1 MSDTSGLAVTG
12 IAKAYGTTKA
22 LRNANLNAP
31 RGEITGIAG
40 PNGAGKSTLVG
51 ILGGEFSADGGTIL
65 LNGKFVDQ
73 KELWSRVAVVHQEP
87 QLFPNLSVWENV
99 LAGQEGTSI
108 AWPRANETVR
118 SLLIDFDL
126 WKVRGAELGS
136 IPIAAQQRVEIVR
149 ALVRSVEVLIFD
161 EPNSALSEAESAEL
175 FRTMHKLS
183 EEGRVILLVT
193 HRIGELVQHCSS
205 VAVILDGATHAVL
218 EGDGLTEQRI
228 AAELVAHSSTRP
240 AHGRTASTASVPS
253 TPHRTIVVH
262 MAGER
267 SAALEIRSGEVLA
280 LVGVEGSGARDFA
293 QHLARTGE
301 RSKAVIDWQGDNSS
315 GRGIEFV
322 PAHRRHSLFF
332 NFSVTE
338 NVTSRLSRD
347 ITGPLGLLSV
357 RKIGD
362 IARAARA
369 RMSIKV
375 GGLDEP
381 VGTLSGGNQQKVAI
395 AAAIEPQPAMIVLEE
410 PTRGVDLGSRAEI
423 YEILRTYAREGR
435 LVVLYCTE
443 VTEVFAAADRAIV
456 FRDGRPVADLTAG
469 AFDDIEGLSAAIVE
483 AEWSD
488 AASQAADS

>member
-1 MSDTSGLAVTG
+1 MSDTSGLVVTG

-22 LRNANLNAP
+22 LRNAHLNAR
-31 RGEITGIAG
+31 RGAITGIAG

-51 ILGGEFSADGGTIL
+51 ILGGEVSADSGTIL
-65 LNGKFVDQ
+65 LNGEAVGQ
-73 KELWSRVAVVHQEP
+73 KQLWSRVAVVHQEP

-99 LAGQEGTSI
+99 MAGQEGTRL
-108 AWPRANETVR
+108 AWPRLNETVR
-118 SLLIDFDL
+118 SLLSDFDL
-126 WKVRGAELGS
+126 WKVRNAELGN

-218 EGDGLTEQRI
+218 EGDELTEQRV
-228 AAELVAHSSTRP
+228 AAELVAHSATKQAP
-240 AHGRTASTASVPS
+240 GRNASTASVPR
-253 TPHRTIVVH
+253 TPHQTIAVH
-262 MAGER
+262 IVGGR

-280 LVGVEGSGARDFA
+280 VVGVEGSGARDFV
-293 QHLARTGE
+293 QHLARTDG
-301 RSKAVIDWQGDNSS
+301 RSKMLINWQGDNSG

-347 ITGPLGLLSV
+347 ITGPLGLLSE
-357 RKIGD
+357 RKIGY

-375 GGLDEP
+375 GGLDAS

-410 PTRGVDLGSRAEI
+410 PTRGVDLSSRAEI
-423 YEILRTYAREGR
+423 YEILQSYAREGR

-456 FRDGRPVADLTAG
+456 FRDGRPVADLTTA
-469 AFDDIEGLSAAIVE
+469 AFDDIEDLSAAIVE

-488 AASQAADS
+488 AASLAADN